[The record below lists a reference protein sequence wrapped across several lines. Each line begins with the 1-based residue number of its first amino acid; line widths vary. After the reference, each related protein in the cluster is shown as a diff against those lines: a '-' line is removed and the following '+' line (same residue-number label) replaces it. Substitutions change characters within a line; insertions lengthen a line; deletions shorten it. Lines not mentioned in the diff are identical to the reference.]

1 LSYLLVLLVEAEWEV
16 TMHDLPQPLLA
27 HLQREARDARVR
39 ANASREENEKQTGD
53 SRQKP
58 AENWTLLQY
67 LKRKLGG
74 EIHQ

>member
-1 LSYLLVLLVEAEWEV
+1 MLCLLVLLVEAEWEV

-39 ANASREENEKQTGD
+39 ANASREENEKQTEE
-53 SRQKP
+53 SHQKID
-58 AENWTLLQY
+58 ENWTLLQY

-74 EIHQ
+74 EIHR